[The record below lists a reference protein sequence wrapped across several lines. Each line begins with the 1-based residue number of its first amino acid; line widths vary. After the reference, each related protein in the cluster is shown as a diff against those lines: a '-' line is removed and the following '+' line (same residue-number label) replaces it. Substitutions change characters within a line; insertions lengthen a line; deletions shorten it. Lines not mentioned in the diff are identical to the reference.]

1 MARGSWRAMPKAAP
15 AAAEGL
21 PATAPPWATGEAARQ
36 TELPIPRE
44 IRRLEI
50 RHPEAPRAEMRHRPA
65 LGTAAG
71 GREARHD
78 RITSPHRRAR
88 ACRGHPRL
96 SLRTFSEK
104 GVDGRDKTGHDS
116 GEMVRREPN

>member
-1 MARGSWRAMPKAAP
+1 MARGSRCATPKAAT
-15 AAAEGL
+15 E
-21 PATAPPWATGEAARQ
+21 EAARQ
-36 TELPIPRE
+36 TEVPIPRE

-50 RHPEAPRAEMRHRPA
+50 RHPEAPRAEMRRRPA

-78 RITSPHRRAR
+78 RITSPHRHAR

-104 GVDGRDKTGHDS
+104 GVDGRDKPGHDS
-116 GEMVRREPN
+116 GEMVRREPNAPLRVRP